1 MKEILKNQQFTAV
14 AFSIA
19 LLALL
24 LTAFAYFTKP
34 TIGFVDN
41 VKLFEEFAYK
51 KELAGELAT
60 FENRKKA
67 FLDSLELN
75 LRALSL
81 QLDTMSISNEQKMA
95 LFNNKRS
102 IVIQQQQNYEQQN
115 QSVVAAY
122 DDKIAKRL
130 SDYIQDFAKD
140 EGIDLLIGNT
150 GNGAVM
156 HGEKYLDYTEDA
168 LKYINQK
175 YSGQ

>member
-1 MKEILKNQQFTAV
+1 MIQNQKFTAV
-14 AFSIA
+14 AFGVA
-19 LLALL
+19 VLALL
-24 LTAFAYFTKP
+24 LAAFSYFTRP

-75 LRALSL
+75 LRAFSM
-81 QLDTMSISNEQKMA
+81 QLDTMSISDQQKMA

-115 QSVVAAY
+115 QAVIAAS
-122 DDKIAKRL
+122 DEKIAKRL
-130 SDYIQDFAKD
+130 SDYIQDFAQE

-156 HGEKYLDYTEDA
+156 HGEKYLDHTEAA
-168 LKYINQK
+168 LEYINQK
-175 YSGQ
+175 YKGQ